1 MLYALIKN
9 NSVSVY
15 PYSVSE
21 FRKENPNVSLP
32 ETPTEQQLN
41 EVDIYIV
48 QPTQKPQYNTI
59 TQNCTESTPEN
70 IDGVWTQ
77 SWTVSDASQ
86 YEIEQRQV
94 AAKEANKQLASQ
106 KLTETDWTTIP
117 DVSDPTKSDPY
128 LSNVN
133 EFILYRNQV
142 RAIALN
148 PPVTVNTWPVLPQE
162 VWTPVPQPEPVVE
175 PIV

>member
-15 PYSVSE
+15 PYSISE
-21 FRKENPNVSLP
+21 FRKDNPNVSLP

-77 SWTVSDASQ
+77 SWTVFDASQ
-86 YEIEQRQV
+86 YEIEQRQA
-94 AAKEANKQLASQ
+94 AAKEANKQEASQ
-106 KLTETDWTTIP
+106 KLTATDWTTIP
-117 DVSDPTKSDPY
+117 DVSDPTKSNPY

-133 EFILYRNQV
+133 EFITYRNDV

-148 PPVTVNTWPVLPQE
+148 PPVTVNAWPVLPQE
-162 VWTPVPQPEPVVE
+162 VWLPTPAPVVE
-175 PIV
+175 PTV